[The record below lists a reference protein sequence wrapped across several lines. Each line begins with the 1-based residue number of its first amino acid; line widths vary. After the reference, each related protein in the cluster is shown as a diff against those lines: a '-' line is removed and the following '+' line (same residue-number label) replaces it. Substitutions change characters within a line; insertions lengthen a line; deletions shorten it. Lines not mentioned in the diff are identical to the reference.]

1 MKYRKG
7 LEVLTVLTGL
17 MIAASADADVTHR
30 YSFNTDATDSVGSAH
45 GTLQGNATVT
55 DGSAYFDGAAETFIN
70 LPSGLITGQTNLTI
84 EFWATYGAM
93 DNWPRVFDFGD
104 TNGTVGRY
112 YVMFCPHSGA
122 GDYRMS
128 YADADPGY
136 NHELVVSGPGVLDNT
151 GPTHFACV
159 WDPPTGFMGLYTNGV
174 LANYRTDLTFPMS
187 SISNVYSF
195 LGKSTYTGD
204 APFNGSIDEFRIY
217 DRALNAIEIAGSYAA
232 GTATLS
238 TDPGAVLNLNFAAE
252 TVMIV
257 GNSQNTTLTAD
268 FANIQGVRL
277 VRMAGVS
284 YQSSNPTVLTV
295 TEEGRLQALTTGSST
310 VTANFGGKSA
320 SKVITVNRREAL
332 VIAGTLYVDLR
343 ADDSSAGT
351 FEWANLAPKGNF
363 AEVGDTVVEADV
375 AGTGIAGVLF
385 NGTSDAYVGPNTTD
399 DIDGNS
405 DRSVEIWALNP
416 AINDEETLVATS
428 HRGADRRNFSV
439 NYGSNGSFGA
449 AGLWADDL
457 GWSGPA
463 PKAGAWHHIVFTY
476 DGAGVAK
483 VYADGILKTRKVLG
497 ASLNTYPGE
506 TIKLGAQTATDGT
519 SLDFAQ
525 AFSGYIA
532 AVRFHGGLLS
542 DDDVFNNFLYGPKNQ
557 SPGTLAGI
565 VARADA
571 RVLLN
576 GYSQARAFA
585 NFTIKTNVDVSTFA
599 VYSSSDTNIILVETN
614 GLIRGVGV
622 GKAEVVA
629 SYGGYVASAQV
640 EVVETLPVALKHRYS
655 FSEAAGAA
663 EVADLVG
670 SAKATVAGGAA
681 LTGSG
686 QVTMDGASGFVDLP
700 NGIISVLT
708 NATFETW
715 ATWNGGSVWQ
725 RLFDFGSNAS
735 GEDQQGTGT
744 TYIMLTPQAGGAGM
758 RFEAT
763 LGNGSDL
770 LNTSVMPT
778 NKECHI
784 VVAYNYSAR
793 VAKLYV
799 DGLLVATNALT
810 VSLNDITDI
819 NNWLGRSNWPD
830 PFFNGAINEFRIY
843 DGILTDV
850 DVALSG
856 AAGPDTVLSGSSGS
870 LQTVEL
876 KVPATQ
882 VVLNGLPVQGTFVG
896 NFQYITNVNITGFQG
911 VAFESSNP
919 KVATISAKGLI
930 ETVGE
935 GVTVL
940 KATYQG
946 KEATVDYAV
955 VRSAGSPTALQ
966 LLHRYSFSE
975 SVGSVTTTD
984 SVGDADGD
992 VVGGAVFS
1000 GDGKLTL
1007 NGTDAYVNLPNGM
1020 ISVLSNATFEAW
1032 VYWTGNRAWER
1043 VFDFGS
1049 NAGGEDAQGTGDTY
1063 LLVTPQAGSG
1073 FARATITITSNSAG
1087 SETPILEDTAALPRN
1102 AWTHVALSYDITSGV
1117 ARFYIN
1123 GRKVSAGVASIALSG
1138 LNDINNWLGRSN
1150 WPDPYFTGQFDEFRI
1165 YEGALLDSQV
1175 AATYAAGP
1183 DALPSENAMPQL
1195 SVVRSIKDIVISW
1208 PADATGYELEYT
1220 TTLGAGA
1227 VWQSVTNNV
1236 TVEGGARKVTLSTSG
1251 DAGFYRL
1258 KK

>member
-7 LEVLTVLTGL
+7 LDVLTVLTGL
-17 MIAASADADVTHR
+17 MMAASVDASVTHR
-30 YSFNTDATDSVGSAH
+30 YSFTSDVTDSVGSAH
-45 GTLQGNATVT
+45 GTLQGNAAIV
-55 DGSAYFDGAAETFIN
+55 DGAATFDGAAETFIN
-70 LPSGLITGQTNLTI
+70 LPPGLITGQTNLTV
-84 EFWATYGAM
+84 EFWASFGTM
-93 DNWPRVFDFGD
+93 QDWSRVFDFGD

-136 NHELVVSGPGVLDNT
+136 NHELVVTGPGILDNT

-159 WDPPTGFMGLYTNGV
+159 YDPPTGLMALYTNGV
-174 LANYRTDLTFPMS
+174 LANYRTDLTFPLS

-204 APFNGSIDEFRIY
+204 APYNGTIDEFRIY
-217 DRALNAIEIAGSYAA
+217 DKALNAVEVAGSYAA
-232 GTATLS
+232 GTSTLS
-238 TDPGAVLNLNFAAE
+238 TDPGAVQNLNLAAE

-257 GNSQNTTLTAD
+257 GNSQGTTLTAD
-268 FANIQGVRL
+268 FAGVQGVRL
-277 VRMAGVS
+277 FRMAGVT
-284 YQSSNPTVLTV
+284 YESSNPSVLTV
-295 TEEGRLQALTTGSST
+295 SQEGKLQALTTGSST
-310 VTANFGGKSA
+310 ITASYGGKSTG
-320 SKVITVNRREAL
+320 KVITVNRREAL
-332 VIAGTLYVDLR
+332 VIAGTLYVDLK

-351 FEWANLAPKGNF
+351 LEWVNLAPAGNF
-363 AEVGDTVVEADV
+363 TEVGDPVMEADV
-375 AGTGIAGVLF
+375 AGTGVSGVLF
-385 NGTSDAYVGPNTTD
+385 NGTTDAYVGPNTTD

-416 AINDEETLVATS
+416 SIASEETLVATS
-428 HRGADRRNFSV
+428 HRGSDHRNFSV
-439 NYGSNGSFGA
+439 NYGSNGSYGA

-463 PKAGAWHHIVFTY
+463 PVAGAWHHIVFTY

-483 VYADGILKTRKVLG
+483 VYADGILKTRKVLA
-497 ASLNTYPGE
+497 ASLSTYPGE
-506 TIKLGAQTATDGT
+506 PIKLGAQTGTDGT
-519 SLDFAQ
+519 SLDFGQ

-565 VARADA
+565 VTRADA
-571 RVLLN
+571 KVLLN
-576 GYSQARAFA
+576 GYSQAKAFA
-585 NFTIKTNVDVSTFA
+585 NFTVKTNVDVSTFA
-599 VYSSSDTNIILVETN
+599 VYSSSDTNVILVETN

-622 GKAEVVA
+622 GKAEVIA
-629 SYGGYVASAQV
+629 SYSGYVASAQV
-640 EVVETLPVALKHRYS
+640 EVVETFSVTLKHRYS
-655 FSEAAGAA
+655 FSEAAGSV

-670 SAKATVAGGAA
+670 TAKATVAGGAA

-686 QVTMDGASGFVDLP
+686 QVTLDGASGYVDLP

-725 RLFDFGSNAS
+725 RVFDFGSNAS
-735 GEDQQGTGT
+735 GEDQQGNGT
-744 TYIMLTPQAGGAGM
+744 TYIMLTPQASGAGM

-770 LNTSVMPT
+770 LNTTAMPT

-784 VVAYNYSAR
+784 VVTYNYSAR
-793 VAKLYV
+793 MAKLYV

-810 VSLNDITDI
+810 VSLNDIEDI

-830 PFFNGAINEFRIY
+830 PFFNGSFNEFRIY

-856 AAGPDTVLSGSSGS
+856 AAGPDKVLSGSSGS
-870 LQTVEL
+870 LQTVEF
-876 KVPATQ
+876 KVPSTNL
-882 VVLNGLPVQGTFVG
+882 VLNGLPLQATFIG
-896 NFQYITNVNITGFQG
+896 NYQYLTNVNITGFQG

-919 KVATISAKGLI
+919 NVATISAKGVI
-930 ETVGE
+930 ESLAE
-935 GVTVL
+935 GTTVL

-946 KEATVDYAV
+946 KEAMVNLSV
-955 VRSAGSPTALQ
+955 VRSAGSPAQLQ

-975 SVGSVTTTD
+975 AVGSATTAD
-984 SVGDADGD
+984 SVGGSDGN

-1007 NGTDAYVNLPNGM
+1007 NGSDAYVNLPNGM

-1032 VYWTGNRAWER
+1032 VYWTGNRDWER
-1043 VFDFGS
+1043 IFDFGS
-1049 NAGGEDAQGTGDTY
+1049 NAGGEDVQGTGDTY
-1063 LLVTPQAGSG
+1063 LLLSPRAGSG
-1073 FARATITITSNSAG
+1073 RVRATITITSNSAG
-1087 SETPILEDTAALPRN
+1087 SETPILEDTGALPRN
-1102 AWTHVALSYDITSGV
+1102 VWSHVALSYDITAGF
-1117 ARFYIN
+1117 ARLYVN
-1123 GRKVSAGVASIALSG
+1123 GKKVSTGIASIPLSG

-1165 YEGALLDSQV
+1165 YEGALVDSQI

-1183 DALPSENAMPQL
+1183 DALPSANVMPQL
-1195 SVVRSIKDIVISW
+1195 GAVRSGTTITISW

-1220 TTLGAGA
+1220 TSLGTGA
-1227 VWQSVTNNV
+1227 VWQKVNTSAV
-1236 TVEGGARKVTLSTSG
+1236 VEGGVKKVTLSTTG
-1251 DAGFYRL
+1251 DASFYRL